1 MNEQIK
7 AILSELFNV
16 PAANISDTF
25 AMADTESWDSLRH
38 MELIVSLENEFNI
51 QLTADEI
58 TEMLTFEKI
67 AAILNSKG
75 VLA

>member
-1 MNEQIK
+1 MNDQIK

-16 PAANISDTF
+16 STTEISDAF
-25 AMADTESWDSLRH
+25 AMENTESWDSLRH
-38 MELIVSLENEFNI
+38 MELIVSLESEFNV
-51 QLTADEI
+51 QFTADEI

-67 AAILNSKG
+67 AAILSGKG